1 MHSNRSGAYAAMKN
15 YDLALQDAEK
25 CVALNGAFVK
35 GYSRKGLALFNLG
48 QVAAAKETYQK
59 GAYASDH
66 VPRVIVSFISTHLSS
81 RVLIRHRSRH

>member
-1 MHSNRSGAYAAMKN
+1 MRSNRSGAYAAMKN

-59 GAYASDH
+59 GACTSYHCLDD
-66 VPRVIVSFISTHLSS
+66 IISCQT
-81 RVLIRHRSRH
+81 

>member
-1 MHSNRSGAYAAMKN
+1 MKN

-59 GAYASDH
+59 GKLATFRFVYGIVH
-66 VPRVIVSFISTHLSS
+66 VHLSRVHSTHESHSS
-81 RVLIRHRSRH
+81 LMQVSALTRPTSS

>member
-1 MHSNRSGAYAAMKN
+1 MKS

-59 GAYASDH
+59 GAYTAY
-66 VPRVIVSFISTHLSS
+66 HL
-81 RVLIRHRSRH
+81 RMICTRERS